1 MKGCGLNETLIVLA
15 LLTAAAVL
23 LVTERLRPDLVAM
36 LILAALVVLRI
47 LGPAEALAGF
57 SNPATITV
65 ACMFVISA
73 GLQASGVVH
82 WLADRHFDPETPILG
97 SLLIAPFREHHRAP
111 DAITQHGFLEVT
123 GNNALVTLPLALA
136 LLVHP
141 APAGSHAWLLVHLTL
156 IALAASVFATNP
168 IHRWAHLETPPG
180 WVRLLQRGGLVLS
193 PEAHA
198 EHHGPRHDR
207 AYCVTSGWLN
217 PLLDRVG
224 FFRALDR
231 AVERA
236 ASLRTLRRSGAP

>member
-1 MKGCGLNETLIVLA
+1 MASASDPFALDAPERRGRPRWIVCIDA
-15 LLTAAAVL
+15 LSVAAFCVAWTAVAA
-23 LVTERLRPDLVAM
+23 RLPELPAGAGPWLVAAGG
-36 LILAALVVLRI
+36 LI
-47 LGPAEALAGF
+47 GYALAD
-57 SNPATITV
+57 
-65 ACMFVISA
+65 
-73 GLQASGVVH
+73 LASGVVH

-180 WVRLLQRGGLVLS
+180 WVRLLHRGGLVLT